1 MCGKAPTKT
10 TNRRGLPM
18 QVHLPSFFPKKKRR
32 EFPVHK
38 KDRFIHIYS
47 PKATTKC
54 KCPDVPRAVPCGLC
68 VLHNIPYYILFIF
81 MPPHGAAGG
90 LIPSRAGRV
99 RVPGF
104 FVFPEVVLPPPVF
117 LLIYPCA
124 AGCDRTR
131 LSFHF
136 TKGPGQI
143 VPRCYLDDAERVHAV
158 LCRERGQGSRV

>member
-1 MCGKAPTKT
+1 MGTRNYVFQAELHRADRRRPGRTSCGARHKLAT
-10 TNRRGLPM
+10 LPHTHM
-18 QVHLPSFFPKKKRR
+18 L
-32 EFPVHK
+32 
-38 KDRFIHIYS
+38 
-47 PKATTKC
+47 
-54 KCPDVPRAVPCGLC
+54 LC
-68 VLHNIPYYILFIF
+68 AHTSTLYFSILHNISHYLLSISMSPY
-81 MPPHGAAGG
+81 GAADG

-124 AGCDRTR
+124 VVCDHQTR

-158 LCRERGQGSRV
+158 LCRERVQDSRV

>member
-1 MCGKAPTKT
+1 MPATIHPTGPAHFEQAPARIDRLGEPRLEKEESTQTAARPGARHKLAT
-10 TNRRGLPM
+10 LPYTHM
-18 QVHLPSFFPKKKRR
+18 L
-32 EFPVHK
+32 
-38 KDRFIHIYS
+38 
-47 PKATTKC
+47 
-54 KCPDVPRAVPCGLC
+54 LC
-68 VLHNIPYYILFIF
+68 AHTSILYFSVLHNISHYLLSISMSPY
-81 MPPHGAAGG
+81 GAADG

-143 VPRCYLDDAERVHAV
+143 APRCYLDDAERVHAV